1 MANLDGSEVCEGTA
15 VILFDQLEGSDDN
28 TLILEFD
35 HELRDAAMITTAAAM
50 IQKLDAQYESFAE
63 LVKLPIDELLTII
76 STLFPGQRAAATFL
90 PE

>member
-1 MANLDGSEVCEGTA
+1 MHLSVQEVWEGTA
-15 VILFDQLEGSDDN
+15 VIMIDRFEGSDDN
-28 TLILEFD
+28 VLTFEFD